1 MRNPMS
7 SCDSLLLSLIL
18 LLLGVGARA
27 QGSDSDLAF
36 FENKIRPLLVEH
48 CYKCHSEK
56 SEKVKGEL
64 LLDSREAMLAGGE
77 SKTSP
82 TLVPGNPAKS
92 LLITAVSYSDPDL
105 EMPPKNRL
113 SAQQV
118 ADLTTWVAA
127 GAQWPVEKI
136 SKKPSTTDTPKAPKL
151 EAFDLKKRK
160 AAHWAWQPI
169 KDVPPPAA
177 SDMTWANGP
186 IDRFIL
192 ARLDKE
198 GLKPAAATDKR
209 TLIRRLY
216 FDLIGLPPAP
226 EDVEAFVNDASST
239 ALESRVDALLTSP
252 RFGERWGRH
261 WLDLVRY
268 AETRGHEFEPVIPN
282 AWQYRDYVIR
292 AFNADVPYNLFVQE
306 HLAGDLLPQPRLNP
320 TTGANESILGTGFW
334 FLNEQVHSPV
344 DIRQDE
350 ADRFDN
356 MIDVTGK
363 TFLGLTVACARCH
376 DHKFDAISTKDYYA
390 MAGFLQSSH
399 YGQVRFETME
409 QERALATQL
418 WAARREHA
426 PRVAKALA
434 ESFQPTAKKID
445 SYLLGAREALSKTPS
460 TAEQIA
466 TVAKK
471 RQLDDGILGKWIEY
485 FRLAADQPNDLL
497 NAWARLSTA
506 TKNNPQLALPAAT
519 EWLRAATKPTPAL
532 VGEVVIDYSR
542 KDEPWFPD
550 SVSFGPGP
558 LQIGELRL
566 GAGSGSFAMD
576 VQNLAAATYD
586 PFWSVLKRTADSAR
600 DPNGLDYDRTGNT
613 LRTRTFAL
621 TTGKLFVLMRGS
633 CRLYAAVDSHTI
645 IAGPLHAQLLE
656 KFDSKNVYTW
666 QSMNLSAYPGH
677 RAHLEFSAESPNF
690 SIAKVIQGEQS
701 PAPVETGSGQLA
713 RQLAG
718 DGATP
723 EALAKGYK
731 RLIELAMNRL
741 AANALAGQ
749 TGSEGLALVA
759 DWLVKHP
766 ELFGSGEAPAVMA
779 KDYLDE
785 QAKISAKIRPESHL
799 AMAMFDGSGEDDFV
813 MVRGS
818 WKKPGELAPRQLLE
832 AIGGKQAPIT
842 QGSGRLELARRIVDT
857 SNPFTARVMVNRIW
871 HHLFGKGIVASVDNF
886 GLLGEKPTH
895 PELLD
900 ALASDF
906 IRQGWS
912 VKKIIRTMVLTSTY
926 RMSSQVTDAADNKDP
941 NNLLLH
947 RMNVRRLE
955 GEIIRDAILSV
966 SGRLD
971 VTAGGPGIA
980 THLTDFMQG
989 RGRPGSG
996 PLDGNGR
1003 RSVYL
1008 TTWRNFLSPMMMAF
1022 DAPTPFNTMGR
1033 RSVSNV
1039 PAQALILMNDPF
1051 VIEQAKLWAN
1061 RALSGSHNTAEQR
1074 ISRMYQSAFA
1084 RPPSEAEAAAVLA
1097 FLAGHDQDQHTWA
1110 DLAHVLINSKEFI
1123 YIN

>member
-7 SCDSLLLSLIL
+7 SCGSPL
-18 LLLGVGARA
+18 LLLVLLLVGVGARA

-64 LLDSREAMLAGGE
+64 LLDSRENMLAGGE

-82 TLVPGNPAKS
+82 TLVPGHPAKS

-105 EMPPKNRL
+105 EMPPNNRL

-127 GAQWPVEKI
+127 GAQWPVDKI
-136 SKKPSTTDTPKAPKL
+136 AKKPSTSDTPKAPKL

-169 KDVPPPAA
+169 KETPPPTA
-177 SDMTWANGP
+177 SDMTWANSP
-186 IDRFIL
+186 TDRFIL

-198 GLKPAAATDKR
+198 GLKPAAAADKR

-226 EDVEAFVNDASST
+226 EDVEAFVNDASPT
-239 ALESRVDALLTSP
+239 AWESRVDALLASP

-268 AETRGHEFEPVIPN
+268 AETRGHEFEPIIPN

-292 AFNADVPYNLFVQE
+292 ALNADVPYDLFVQE
-306 HLAGDLLPQPRLNP
+306 HLAGDLLPKPRLNP

-390 MAGFLQSSH
+390 MTGFLQSSR

-409 QERALATQL
+409 QERVLATQL

-445 SYLLGAREALSKTPS
+445 SYLLAAREALSKPPS
-460 TAEQIA
+460 TAEQISA
-466 TVAKK
+466 VAKK

-485 FRLAADQPNDLL
+485 LRLAADQPNDLL

-506 TKNNPQLALPAAT
+506 TKSNPQLPLPAAT
-519 EWLRAATKPTPAL
+519 ELLRAATKPVPAL
-532 VGEVVIDYSR
+532 VGEVVVDYSR
-542 KDEPWFPD
+542 KGEPWFPD

-566 GAGSGSFAMD
+566 GAGSGPFAMD
-576 VQNLAAATYD
+576 VQNLTAATYD

-600 DPNGLDYDRTGNT
+600 DPNGLNYDRTGNT

-621 TTGKLFVLMRGS
+621 TTGKLFILMRGS
-633 CRLYAAVDSHTI
+633 CRVYAGVDSHTI
-645 IAGPLHAQLLE
+645 IEGPLHAQLLG
-656 KFDSKNVYTW
+656 KFDSNNVYMW
-666 QSMNLSAYPGH
+666 QHMNLSAYTGH

-690 SIAKVIQGEQS
+690 SIAKVVQGEQS

-731 RLIELAMNRL
+731 RLIELALTRL
-741 AANALAGQ
+741 GTNALAGQ

-766 ELFGSGEAPAVMA
+766 ELLGSAEAPSVMA
-779 KDYLDE
+779 KAYLDE
-785 QAKISAKIRPESHL
+785 QEKITAKIRPESHL
-799 AMAMFDGSGEDDFV
+799 AMAMFDGSGEDDVV
-813 MVRGS
+813 MVRGA

-842 QGSGRLELARRIVDT
+842 QGSGRLELAKRIVDT
-857 SNPFTARVMVNRIW
+857 SNPFTARVMTNRVW

-912 VKKIIRTMVLTSTY
+912 VKKLIRTMVLTSTY
-926 RMSSQVTDAADNKDP
+926 RMSSQVTDAADAKDP

-947 RMNVRRLE
+947 RMNVRRLQ

-1003 RSVYL
+1003 RSIYL

-1022 DAPTPFNTMGR
+1022 DAPSPFNTMGR

-1051 VIEQAKLWAN
+1051 VIEQSKLWAK
-1061 RALSGSHNTAEQR
+1061 RVLSGSQNTAEQR
-1074 ISRMYQSAFA
+1074 IARMYHSAFA
-1084 RPPSEAEAAAVLA
+1084 RPPSAAETAAVLA
-1097 FLAGHDQDQHTWA
+1097 FLAGNDQYAWA

>member
-7 SCDSLLLSLIL
+7 SCGNLLLSLVL
-18 LLLGVGARA
+18 LLVGVGAHA
-27 QGSDSDLAF
+27 HGSDSDLAF

-56 SEKVKGEL
+56 SEKVKGGL

-127 GAQWPVEKI
+127 GAQWPVDKI
-136 SKKPSTTDTPKAPKL
+136 AKKPSTNDTPKAPKL

-169 KDVPPPAA
+169 KDVPPPTA

-198 GLKPAAATDKR
+198 GLKPAAAADKR
-209 TLIRRLY
+209 TLIRRVY

-239 ALESRVDALLTSP
+239 ALESRVDALLASP

-268 AETRGHEFEPVIPN
+268 AETRGHEFEPIIPN

-306 HLAGDLLPQPRLNP
+306 HLAGDLLPKPRLNP

-390 MAGFLQSSH
+390 MAGLLQSSH

-418 WAARREHA
+418 WTARREHA
-426 PRVAKALA
+426 PRVAKAVA
-434 ESFQPTAKKID
+434 DSFQSTAKKID
-445 SYLLGAREALSKTPS
+445 SYLLAARETLSKTPS

-471 RQLDDGILGKWIEY
+471 RQLDDGILGKWIDHL
-485 FRLAADQPNDLL
+485 RLAADQPNDLL
-497 NAWARLSTA
+497 YAWARLSTA

-519 EWLRAATKPTPAL
+519 EWLRAATKPVPAL

-576 VQNLAAATYD
+576 VQNVTAATYD

-645 IAGPLHAQLLE
+645 RFIVTRRISSSQPWP
-656 KFDSKNVYTW
+656 S
-666 QSMNLSAYPGH
+666 
-677 RAHLEFSAESPNF
+677 
-690 SIAKVIQGEQS
+690 
-701 PAPVETGSGQLA
+701 
-713 RQLAG
+713 
-718 DGATP
+718 
-723 EALAKGYK
+723 
-731 RLIELAMNRL
+731 
-741 AANALAGQ
+741 
-749 TGSEGLALVA
+749 
-759 DWLVKHP
+759 
-766 ELFGSGEAPAVMA
+766 LFG
-779 KDYLDE
+779 
-785 QAKISAKIRPESHL
+785 
-799 AMAMFDGSGEDDFV
+799 
-813 MVRGS
+813 
-818 WKKPGELAPRQLLE
+818 RQ
-832 AIGGKQAPIT
+832 
-842 QGSGRLELARRIVDT
+842 
-857 SNPFTARVMVNRIW
+857 
-871 HHLFGKGIVASVDNF
+871 
-886 GLLGEKPTH
+886 
-895 PELLD
+895 
-900 ALASDF
+900 
-906 IRQGWS
+906 
-912 VKKIIRTMVLTSTY
+912 
-926 RMSSQVTDAADNKDP
+926 
-941 NNLLLH
+941 
-947 RMNVRRLE
+947 
-955 GEIIRDAILSV
+955 
-966 SGRLD
+966 
-971 VTAGGPGIA
+971 
-980 THLTDFMQG
+980 
-989 RGRPGSG
+989 
-996 PLDGNGR
+996 
-1003 RSVYL
+1003 
-1008 TTWRNFLSPMMMAF
+1008 
-1022 DAPTPFNTMGR
+1022 
-1033 RSVSNV
+1033 
-1039 PAQALILMNDPF
+1039 
-1051 VIEQAKLWAN
+1051 
-1061 RALSGSHNTAEQR
+1061 
-1074 ISRMYQSAFA
+1074 
-1084 RPPSEAEAAAVLA
+1084 
-1097 FLAGHDQDQHTWA
+1097 
-1110 DLAHVLINSKEFI
+1110 
-1123 YIN
+1123 